1 MVTHD
6 FQYCFSWKLILST
19 FPIPI
24 QLYHHI
30 PISFISKSIFTQ
42 RILST
47 ELWDTNERWASAWAR
62 WERSFPRRP
71 SSVCRRWTW
80 RGGWCRAGPPPC
92 PLQQLQH
99 DTSRTS
105 HLCSVDSVMLSIE
118 TLEFFV
124 YVQNKIQCFG
134 HAFITNHNEENVR
147 FFLCKLLDF
156 GLRLLESPQ
165 NVTFI

>member
-1 MVTHD
+1 MIFNIVFLENWYWAH
-6 FQYCFSWKLILST
+6 FLFLFIQMYHIL
-19 FPIPI
+19 
-24 QLYHHI
+24 
-30 PISFISKSIFTQ
+30 ISFISKSIFTQ

-80 RGGWCRAGPPPC
+80 RGGWCRADPPPC

-105 HLCSVDSVMLSIE
+105 HLCSVDPVMLSIE
-118 TLEFFV
+118 TLEFLFR
-124 YVQNKIQCFG
+124 VQNKKQCW
-134 HAFITNHNEENVR
+134 AMRLSPIEWSISEKNHLVV
-147 FFLCKLLDF
+147 FC
-156 GLRLLESPQ
+156 
-165 NVTFI
+165 VTKAWSDL